1 MNPIHG
7 SLGLLSSGKWQLC
20 QDAVEAVLRGDPI
33 TQIATESAEI
43 NNGPPILKTHDIRH
57 VNKKDNCSNLN
68 DIHRVRIQ
76 PKFKKS
82 AVEKPKITCRECA
95 GSVEEYRSGCGGTN
109 RSTSHDSSSL
119 SHQSEAVVSN
129 VEGENRDVEYLGCS
143 VGFPAEVLGKKTA
156 AVVEKEQIGGGDDI
170 RLELTLGF

>member
-33 TQIATESAEI
+33 TQKATESAQI
-43 NNGPPILKTHDIRH
+43 DNRSPTLKSHDIRH
-57 VNKKDNCSNLN
+57 VKNKDDCSSLS
-68 DIHRVRIQ
+68 DIHRVRIR

-82 AVEKPKITCRECA
+82 IVKKPEVTGQKLV
-95 GSVEEYRSGCGGTN
+95 GSGYGEANG
-109 RSTSHDSSSL
+109 STSHDSSSL

-129 VEGENRDVEYLGCS
+129 AEGENRDVEYLGCS

-156 AVVEKEQIGGGDDI
+156 AVEKEQIGGGDDI